1 MHRSPRSPLR
11 RYLITGVLLAALAIA
26 MVWNTKFL
34 TPAEVEALSPEQFDP
49 ATTAEEILGH
59 VQSEHLEDAD
69 DLGEVAQALEDSP
82 EDAAAEFDAFTPSEG
97 IEAYAVEVSG
107 TVDEATDEN
116 ITLAADG
123 PLADRTVVIP
133 LGNAIE
139 GDLVRDISGFK
150 FGDAPGQTEYQQV
163 GSELST
169 LLRSTAQESVG
180 DDPTALSGEDV
191 TVRGLLRQVG
201 TDGDGDGGERPLII
215 QPLELEV
222 GQ

>member
-11 RYLITGVLLAALAIA
+11 RYLITGALLAALAIA

-49 ATTAEEILGH
+49 ATTAEEILGQ
-59 VQSEHLEDAD
+59 VQSEHLEDPD

-82 EDAAAEFDAFTPSEG
+82 DDAAAEFDALTPSEG
-97 IEAYAVEVSG
+97 IEAYPVEVSG

-116 ITLAADG
+116 ITLAAEG

-133 LGNAIE
+133 LGNAID
-139 GDLVRDISGFK
+139 GNLVRDVSGFK

-169 LLRSTAQESVG
+169 LLRATAQEAVG

-191 TVRGLLRQVG
+191 TVRGLLRQV
-201 TDGDGDGGERPLII
+201 TSDGDGGERPLII
-215 QPLELEV
+215 QPLEVEV

>member
-49 ATTAEEILGH
+49 ASTAEELLST
-59 VQSEHLEDAD
+59 VQSDQLGEAN
-69 DLGEVAQALEDSP
+69 DLGEVAQALDDAP
-82 EDAAAEFDAFTPSEG
+82 EEAAAEFDALTPSEG
-97 IEAYAVEVSG
+97 IEAYAVEVTG
-107 TVDEATDEN
+107 TVEEGTEEN
-116 ITLAADG
+116 LTLAGDG

-133 LGNAIE
+133 LGNAID
-139 GDLVRDISGFK
+139 GNLVRDVSGFK

-169 LLRSTAQESVG
+169 LLRSTAQEAVG
-180 DDPTALSGEDV
+180 NDPAALEGEEI

-201 TDGDGDGGERPLII
+201 TDGDGGERPLII
-215 QPLELEV
+215 QPLEVEA